1 MAKAMIPSYDSRIFK
16 INYFH
21 GAAPNSPGIIFI
33 YSKIDKKNL
42 ILQRNLIQKSFYTF
56 KNFGFHILMVDLC
69 ELNPSLNDDNN
80 LLQTQL
86 SSPSQ
91 MASMIQDCYT
101 CIEYFLKLFP
111 KMKETWTCSFSY
123 ESVLTLQIIMRMLTL
138 EKFILI
144 CPKLFN
150 FDTQNISS
158 CTAQGLIIYV
168 NNKKKKENQNLEE
181 IVNILKQQKKVYVDM
196 VKIDT
201 NEEYLQT
208 KLDMLEKIL
217 SLYIMKNYSESL
229 DDKLYDGY
237 KPLAVTTNNEENFP
251 ENKI

>member
-1 MAKAMIPSYDSRIFK
+1 
-16 INYFH
+16 
-21 GAAPNSPGIIFI
+21 
-33 YSKIDKKNL
+33 
-42 ILQRNLIQKSFYTF
+42 
-56 KNFGFHILMVDLC
+56 
-69 ELNPSLNDDNN
+69 
-80 LLQTQL
+80 
-86 SSPSQ
+86 
-91 MASMIQDCYT
+91 
-101 CIEYFLKLFP
+101 
-111 KMKETWTCSFSY
+111 
-123 ESVLTLQIIMRMLTL
+123 L

-158 CTAQGLIIYV
+158 CTAQGLMIYV

-229 DDKLYDGY
+229 EDKLYDKYAAQLNGEE
-237 KPLAVTTNNEENFP
+237 PEIFTENEESSP
-251 ENKI
+251 ENENNNIEELK